1 MCFNSSNILF
11 CLFWYL
17 SKFVSDAVY
26 LLIIL
31 YILKFVEFLFKLHA
45 VYVAIFRFRNAR
57 ETRIAGEQT
66 ESARIVMNNNEQQ
79 QQQQQP
85 YNNS

>member
-1 MCFNSSNILF
+1 
-11 CLFWYL
+11 
-17 SKFVSDAVY
+17 
-26 LLIIL
+26 
-31 YILKFVEFLFKLHA
+31 LHA

-79 QQQQQP
+79 QQQHENQQQQQQTAAAAAA